1 MMELDPDEQ
10 QGLKI
15 ASNYGH
21 FRDDLLAFDP
31 KRFRGLGEAHTAAFI
46 AHAVRVC
53 DRFRVEHYEA
63 VWTVMQGMCFLG
75 SHMLTDP
82 RFVSLTET
90 LRSSTQHGDARL
102 PAFKK
107 ELRAILLT
115 LAGPDLVHYRAILRA
130 WIETESRKMDPYH
143 ARAHLL
149 TALPTDLR
157 AHVESWYP
165 QLAQNARSA
174 IAALTLDA
182 QKGQLFCLVCAAAI
196 GHGFYRDPLYPWIPD
211 LALKDPGAPAAFRTD
226 RLLAYANKRITRQ
239 SRIMEAYYGV

>member
-1 MMELDPDEQ
+1 MIELDPTEA
-10 QGLKI
+10 QGLRI
-15 ASNYGH
+15 ASNFHH

-53 DRFRVEHYEA
+53 DSFRIDAYDA
-63 VWTVMQGMCFLG
+63 VWKVMQGMCFLG
-75 SHMLTDP
+75 SHMLDDP
-82 RFVSLTET
+82 RFPTLAAT
-90 LRSSTQHGDARL
+90 LRQPTTQGDTRMR
-102 PAFKK
+102 AFSE

-115 LAGPDLVHYRAILRA
+115 LAGPDLGHYRAILRA
-130 WIETESRKMDPYH
+130 WIDAQDRKMDNYH

-149 TALPTDLR
+149 AALPRDLR
-157 AHVESWYP
+157 ADVESWYP
-165 QLAQNARSA
+165 LLAQTARRA
-174 IAALTLDA
+174 ITELTLDA
-182 QKGQLFCLVCAAAI
+182 EKGQLFCLVCAAAI

-211 LALKDPGAPAAFRTD
+211 LALKDPGAPATFRTE